1 MMKAGFSGLSVL
13 VLGVFKGGPLVI
25 LTVSPAKEK
34 IENDWWLVFSFF
46 VQNDQQKTK
55 LKWQVWQQFPIASL
69 YVGSRLIH
77 LRDGCMIW
85 TERKHLI
92 FGLLLKTHS
101 KKTQESF
108 NVISESI
115 PKNSLKCKICKKK
128 QWLVFYFPKVA
139 GRSMPHKHCWWIFQ
153 FQCGKSKPPSF
164 NQSFWWT
171 KQHCQSNLNV
181 FLLTTC
187 QFLI

>member
-1 MMKAGFSGLSVL
+1 MTRFFFFCPERPTKNKIKVASMAAVPHCVTLCWKPFDS
-13 VLGVFKGGPLVI
+13 
-25 LTVSPAKEK
+25 SPGWLHDLNGTQTSDLWAF
-34 IENDWWLVFSFF
+34 IENSL
-46 VQNDQQKTK
+46 QKKHRKAST
-55 LKWQVWQQFPIASL
+55 LSQSQFPKILSS
-69 YVGSRLIH
+69 V
-77 LRDGCMIW
+77 
-85 TERKHLI
+85 K
-92 FGLLLKTHS
+92 FV
-101 KKTQESF
+101 KK
-108 NVISESI
+108 N
-115 PKNSLKCKICKKK
+115 